1 MSMPRG
7 CIHTL
12 NYDLKV
18 DPNGNYFGY
27 IANLPAVS
35 AYGDTSK
42 IVSAKLKDLSIAY
55 LHNSP
60 MAHDILKTSRTS
72 VKGLKS
78 FKVRC

>member
-1 MSMPRG
+1 MPRG
-7 CIHTL
+7 CVHIL

-18 DPNGNYFGY
+18 DSKGNYFGY

-42 IVSAKLKDLSIAY
+42 IVNNKLKDLAVAY
-55 LHNSP
+55 LHTSP
-60 MAHDILKTSRTS
+60 IAHDILKSSRASTA
-72 VKGLKS
+72 GLKS